1 MKLGKKTINENLEDL
16 RKRLV
21 TSMRLGSMY
30 VLDCGALIPDFNQ
43 TFTTS
48 ESSIFPTD
56 TIFQFDLFR
65 KYETY
70 MQLVRDDENF
80 DIMESPNTYCMAKDF
95 NIIFLAKYQSD
106 EKCETLLANIP
117 HSEKMMKIIVVE

>member
-16 RKRLV
+16 RKKLV

-48 ESSIFPTD
+48 ENNVFPAD
-56 TIFQFDLFR
+56 TIF
-65 KYETY
+65 
-70 MQLVRDDENF
+70 
-80 DIMESPNTYCMAKDF
+80 
-95 NIIFLAKYQSD
+95 
-106 EKCETLLANIP
+106 
-117 HSEKMMKIIVVE
+117 

>member
-1 MKLGKKTINENLEDL
+1 
-16 RKRLV
+16 
-21 TSMRLGSMY
+21 MY
-30 VLDCGALIPDFNQ
+30 VLDCGALIPDFNN

-48 ESSIFPTD
+48 DQSIFPTD

-65 KYETY
+65 KHETY
-70 MQLVRDDENF
+70 MQLVKDEENF

-95 NIIFLAKYQSD
+95 NIIILAKYQSD
-106 EKCETLLANIP
+106 EKCEQLLSNIP